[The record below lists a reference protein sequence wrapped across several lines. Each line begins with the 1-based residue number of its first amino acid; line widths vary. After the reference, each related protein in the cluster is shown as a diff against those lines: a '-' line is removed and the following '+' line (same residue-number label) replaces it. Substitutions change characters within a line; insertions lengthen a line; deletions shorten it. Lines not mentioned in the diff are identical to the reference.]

1 MFQAPSGVSL
11 STPARRRPRTN
22 QQQLAI
28 LTDFYWNVTAYPNR
42 QQLQQLA
49 QQLGFG
55 HDSVN
60 TWLRITHI
68 ATWPLYSDMLV
79 IMAIFFH
86 LSRFQNQRQS
96 LRRNGRDDRLIQTGH
111 RRSSIHNQ
119 NQAVPLSTA
128 TAAPPPLN
136 NPSMTDTY
144 DDDGDGPS
152 SDDPPSDEQ
161 AQWNYSSQEEQ
172 EDNNNHFHQHQN
184 HPPLY
189 RPIPHHAST
198 MNPFAGAS
206 STRPIQHSHTS
217 AFTTNTAITA
227 PGSSGGQIHHHQVQ
241 NFNIPQQPPQQ
252 HHAGKTT
259 SASGKQP
266 LDFFFYHYDYP
277 MQSIAEAKLL
287 DHSSTTP
294 SSQQQH
300 HQ

>member
-28 LTDFYWNVTAYPNR
+28 LTDFYWNITAYPNR

-60 TWLRITHI
+60 TW
-68 ATWPLYSDMLV
+68 
-79 IMAIFFH
+79 
-86 LSRFQNQRQS
+86 FQNQRQS

-111 RRSSIHNQ
+111 RRSSIQNPNQ
-119 NQAVPLSTA
+119 NQTMPLSTGA
-128 TAAPPPLN
+128 AAAAPAAPLLN
-136 NPSMTDTY
+136 NPTMADAY
-144 DDDGDGPS
+144 DDDDDPP

-161 AQWNYSSQEEQ
+161 VQFHHSSQEE
-172 EDNNNHFHQHQN
+172 EDNNNRFHHQQN
-184 HPPLY
+184 DPPLY
-189 RPIPHHAST
+189 RPIPHHATT
-198 MNPFAGAS
+198 MNPFADAS
-206 STRPIQHSHTS
+206 PSRPIQHPHTS

-227 PGSSGGQIHHHQVQ
+227 TGSGSGGQMHHQAQ
-241 NFNIPQQPPQQ
+241 HLNMPQQPQQ

-259 SASGKQP
+259 TAAGKQP

-287 DHSSTTP
+287 DHPSTS
-294 SSQQQH
+294 SSQQQQ